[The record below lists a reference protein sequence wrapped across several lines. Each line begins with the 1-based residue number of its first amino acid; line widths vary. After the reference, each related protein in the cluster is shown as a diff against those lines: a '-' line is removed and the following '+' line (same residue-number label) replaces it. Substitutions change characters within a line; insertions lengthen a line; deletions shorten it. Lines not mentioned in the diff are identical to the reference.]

1 MTNSW
6 FLMGALLTLG
16 GITHA
21 QVNVLTV
28 NYDNSRTNANP
39 QETILNPSS
48 VNALTFGKLFT
59 IPVDGLVH
67 AQPLDASGLGHNV
80 LIVATMHN
88 SI

>member
-1 MTNSW
+1 VEWPPDIAAGT
-6 FLMGALLTLG
+6 
-16 GITHA
+16 I
-21 QVNVLTV
+21 QVNVLTSKV
-28 NYDNSRTNANP
+28 GNYRTNAF
-39 QETILNPSS
+39 S
-48 VNALTFGKLFT
+48 FGKLFT